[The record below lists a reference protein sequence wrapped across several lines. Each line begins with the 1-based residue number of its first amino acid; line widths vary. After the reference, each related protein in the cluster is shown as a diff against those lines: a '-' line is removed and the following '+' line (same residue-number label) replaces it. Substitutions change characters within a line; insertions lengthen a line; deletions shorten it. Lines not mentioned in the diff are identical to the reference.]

1 MNTIKIKRYL
11 DIVEERVCGTTA
23 ITPGMLVELEAAGT
37 VKPHAS
43 ADAAVEK
50 AFALEDE
57 LQGKTIADDYVAG
70 APVQIW
76 FAQAGEIAYG
86 IMDSGVTPAVGS
98 FVQSNGD
105 GKLKALDGGTAIGV
119 VLAAKDATS
128 HRVKIRVV

>member
-11 DIVEERVCGTTA
+11 DIVEERPCGSTA

-57 LQGKTIADDYVAG
+57 LQGKSIADNYVAG
-70 APVQIW
+70 NPVQIW
-76 FAQAGEIAYG
+76 FANAGEVVYG

-105 GKLKALDGGTAIGV
+105 GKLKALASGTAIGV
-119 VLAAKDATS
+119 VLEAKDATT

>member
-11 DIVEERVCGTTA
+11 DIVEERPCGSTA
-23 ITPGMLVELEAAGT
+23 ITPGMLVELEAGGT

-43 ADAAVEK
+43 ADADVEK

-57 LQGKTIADDYVAG
+57 LQGRGIATNYTEGD
-70 APVQIW
+70 PVQIW
-76 FAQAGEIAYG
+76 FANAGEVVYG

-105 GKLKALDGGTAIGV
+105 GKLKAAADGTTIGV
-119 VLAAKDATS
+119 VLEAKDATT

>member
-1 MNTIKIKRYL
+1 MNTIKIKKYV
-11 DIVEERVCGTTA
+11 DVVEERVCGSTA

-57 LQGKTIADDYVAG
+57 LQGKTIADNYTDG
-70 APVQIW
+70 NPVQIF
-76 FAQAGEIAYG
+76 FARPGDVVYG

-105 GKLKALDGGTAIGV
+105 GKLKALDSGTNIGV
-119 VLAAKDATS
+119 VLEGKDTTT

>member
-1 MNTIKIKRYL
+1 MNTIKIKKYV
-11 DIVEERVCGTTA
+11 DVVEERVCGSTA

-57 LQGKTIADDYVAG
+57 LQGRTIADNYTAG
-70 APVQIW
+70 TVVQIF
-76 FAQAGEIAYG
+76 FARPGDIVYAIADNG
-86 IMDSGVTPAVGS
+86 WAPDVGD
-98 FVQSNGD
+98 FGQSNGD

-119 VLAAKDATS
+119 VIEAKDATT